1 MQYLRGA
8 LKWGFGVLAVFLVG
22 CFIYGLFNR
31 FSFIHGSAPPG
42 LDSGFAYASVLG
54 FLIGPF
60 VLLAGAIIGVVVVW
74 RSKRRS

>member
-31 FSFIHGSAPPG
+31 FSFIHGSSPPG
-42 LDSGFAYASVLG
+42 IDSGFSYAWILG
-54 FLIGPF
+54 FIIGPF
-60 VLLAGAIIGVVVVW
+60 VLLAGAIIGVVVAW
-74 RSKRRS
+74 RNKRRS